1 MADGQCPRSLP
12 ATERI
17 SFQLIWGPRANSEPA
32 VCKPTT
38 EAPPL
43 PNPYLQKRQGGKP
56 PGGRIKETR
65 GKKNPAPSVSGKV
78 CSTAAWGLTHRPAC

>member
-1 MADGQCPRSLP
+1 MAGGQCPRSLP

-17 SFQLIWGPRANSEPA
+17 SFQLIWGPIANSEPA

-43 PNPYLQKRQGGKP
+43 PLEARWKT
-56 PGGRIKETR
+56 TR
-65 GKKNPAPSVSGKV
+65 GQDQGNQRKEEPDPQRLWQSV
-78 CSTAAWGLTHRPAC
+78 